1 MLDFF
6 YRYRGNLCI
15 LVLCLYIVSPVIETV
30 VCLFNR
36 VERYYPLISYP
47 IVILHIILPI
57 CILLALAVYAGVI
70 RNIVITR
77 RPLRPL
83 LRENL
88 PMVFFGLLVLW
99 IAVDSVVTGT
109 LGTWFEGHWYTNE
122 PTILAVAYFLVWFA
136 CATLIRSPEQKERI
150 ALLSVVCSILVAVYA
165 LAHHFLSRAGLDASI
180 SSLPVAVFFNINHYG
195 YYLAIHVMLAAAMFA
210 LGSKKAYRILGL
222 AALAINT
229 AVLNLNNTL
238 GAWLACCAGFL
249 FLLIVC
255 AIVHRRFSWRALIG
269 LGVFLVI
276 SGIMRIWTNQMFAS
290 VQNLALD
297 IQRVVT
303 DAEDAGRAGSGRWR
317 IWKLTAELIA
327 QKPIFGYGNEGIFD
341 VLEAATKNGR
351 PHNELLQYAVFYG
364 IPGLVLYLCG
374 VMSVFLAGYRARK
387 ALDGPTLLCLTGAF
401 GYLVSSLVGNT
412 KFYVT
417 PLFFIFLGLG
427 FCKDRP
433 RRRDGTK
440 EA

>member
-30 VCLFNR
+30 VCLFSR
-36 VERYYPLISYP
+36 VERFYPLRSYSTL
-47 IVILHIILPI
+47 ILGIILPI

-77 RPLRPL
+77 APLRPM
-83 LRENL
+83 LRDNL
-88 PMVFFGLLVLW
+88 PLVFFGLLVLW

-109 LGTWFEGHWYTNE
+109 LRTWFEGHWYTNE

-150 ALLSVVCSILVAVYA
+150 ALLSVACSIPVAVYA
-165 LAHHFLSRAGLDASI
+165 LAHHFLSRAGLDESI

-195 YYLAIHVMLAAAMFA
+195 YYLAIHVMLAAAFFA
-210 LGSKKAYRILGL
+210 LGSKRAYRVLGL
-222 AALAINT
+222 AALAINA

-255 AIVHRRFSWRALIG
+255 AIVYRRFSWRALIG
-269 LGVFLVI
+269 LGVFLAV
-276 SGIMRIWTNQMFAS
+276 SGILRIWTNQMFAS
-290 VQNLALD
+290 VQNLAAD

-303 DAEDAGRAGSGRWR
+303 DAEGAGRAGSGRWR
-317 IWKLTAELIA
+317 IWKKTIEMIG
-327 QKPIFGYGNEGIFD
+327 QSPIFGYGNEGMAA
-341 VLEAATKNGR
+341 LKAATNNGR
-351 PHNELLQYAVFYG
+351 PHNEILQYAGFYG
-364 IPGLVLYLCG
+364 IPGALLYVCG
-374 VMSVFLAGYRARK
+374 VMRVFLTGYRARK
-387 ALDGPTLLCLTGAF
+387 RLDSPTLLCLTGAF
-401 GYLVSSLVGNT
+401 AYFFSSLFGVT
-412 KFYVT
+412 FFYT
-417 PLFFIFLGLG
+417 APFFFVFLGLG
-427 FCKDRP
+427 LCPGSAETAIGKS
-433 RRRDGTK
+433 
-440 EA
+440 E